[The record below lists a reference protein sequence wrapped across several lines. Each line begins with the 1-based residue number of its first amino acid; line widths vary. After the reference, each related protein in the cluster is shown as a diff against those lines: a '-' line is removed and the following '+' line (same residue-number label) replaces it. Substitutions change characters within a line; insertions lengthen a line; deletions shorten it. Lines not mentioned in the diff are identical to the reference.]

1 MGTRFKHLDD
11 AYKAIARK
19 EEMIYDL
26 LNSETAYEILR
37 VSSFRRSQEI
47 INLRKALITKR
58 MHYLECEEIIID
70 LM

>member
-19 EEMIYDL
+19 EEMIYNL
-26 LNSETAYEILR
+26 LNSETAFEILI
-37 VSSFRRSQEI
+37 SSSLRRSKEI
-47 INLRKALITKR
+47 INLRKALTTKR
-58 MHYLECEEIIID
+58 MHYIECEEIIID